1 MVMDYSCIKNQL
13 KAIGLGEKCVSPT
26 DVLFFRVV
34 INSFQNL
41 YSITN
46 DDEIIYV
53 FKGTVIC
60 EKYFGSCGS
69 ATPASRIY
77 DEIRRRGLDTNY
89 TLADWAFQYS
99 DNEYIPFGFIRHGE
113 KTAYEYIQWREN
125 LYARIAQEQLG
136 AQNIKAYQLKR
147 AQEISEKKRQT
158 DALAHNLYKKIMNL
172 PPNEQIRYIV
182 DDTTH
187 NILFYMPVIH
197 GLMGRTD
204 VLQQDWEVL
213 LQCLSQLKVTPFNK
227 RLIKNISSKLYNE

>member
-1 MVMDYSCIKNQL
+1 MESTCIRNQL
-13 KAIGLGEKCVSPT
+13 KAIGFGEKCVSPD
-26 DVLFFRVV
+26 DVLLFRMV
-34 INSFQNL
+34 INNFQNL
-41 YSITN
+41 YLITN
-46 DDEIIYV
+46 DVDIIGV
-53 FKGTVIC
+53 FKGVVIC

-77 DEIRRRGLDTNY
+77 DEIRRRGVDSDY

-113 KTAYEYIQWREN
+113 KTAYEYIQWRED
-125 LYARIAQEQLG
+125 LYTRITQEQVE
-136 AQNIKAYQLKR
+136 AQNRRAQQLKR
-147 AQEISEKKRQT
+147 AQEISVKKKQT
-158 DALAHNLYKKIMNL
+158 DALARNIYRKIMSLPPDEQIQYIANDYAHNL
-172 PPNEQIRYIV
+172 
-182 DDTTH
+182 
-187 NILFYMPVIH
+187 LFYMPVIH

>member
-1 MVMDYSCIKNQL
+1 MEYTCIKNRL

-26 DVLFFRVV
+26 DVFIFRVV

-41 YSITN
+41 YSITS

-77 DEIRRRGLDTNY
+77 DEIRQRGLDPDY
-89 TLADWAFQYS
+89 ALADWAFQYS

-113 KTAYEYIQWREN
+113 MTAYEYIQWRED
-125 LYARIAQEQLG
+125 LYSRIAQEQLD
-136 AQNIKAYQLKR
+136 AQNRKAQQLKR
-147 AQEISEKKRQT
+147 AQEISEKKKQT
-158 DALAHNLYKKIMNL
+158 DALAHNLYQKIMCL
-172 PPNEQIRYIV
+172 SPDEQIQYIV
-182 DDTTH
+182 NDTAH

-204 VLQQDWEVL
+204 VLQQDWEIL
-213 LQCLSQLKVTPFNK
+213 LQRLSQLKVTPFNK
-227 RLIKNISSKLYNE
+227 RLIKNITSKLHNE